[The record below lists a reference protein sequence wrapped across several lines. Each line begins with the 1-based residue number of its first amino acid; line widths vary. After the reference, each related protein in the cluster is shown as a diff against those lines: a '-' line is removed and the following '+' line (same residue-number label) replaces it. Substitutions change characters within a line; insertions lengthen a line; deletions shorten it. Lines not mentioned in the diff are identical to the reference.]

1 MNSISLVSTIAMSV
15 GLAAALPQIL
25 QMLRT
30 RSSSGQ
36 SVLGWGMGLVT
47 NASMAYVNLIGF
59 HSTPLAASN
68 LLSASLCVAAMG
80 LIVQF
85 RGPELAERELDEL
98 PAPVAIIPLHRMTD
112 AHHHALHEL
121 PTRELVALTD
131 TVLAARDVRQQRAE
145 SRGEAVAQL
154 AA

>member
-1 MNSISLVSTIAMSV
+1 MNSISLVSTIAMAV

-25 QMLRT
+25 QMIKTRT
-30 RSSSGQ
+30 SSGQ

-47 NASMAYVNLIGF
+47 NASMAYVNFVGF

-68 LLSASLCVAAMG
+68 LLSASLCVAAIG

-85 RGPELAERELDEL
+85 RGPVHVYDEFPTAE
-98 PAPVAIIPLHRMTD
+98 IIPLRRVTHEHHD
-112 AHHHALHEL
+112 ALVDL

-131 TVLAARDVRQQRAE
+131 TVLAARDVRQQRTD
-145 SRGEAVAQL
+145 RRAQEL
-154 AA
+154 AAQAA